1 MRYRQAARRTAKL
14 YDFSRRIAGAA
25 SRDDVLWAVVHH
37 VAATIQCRSL
47 VLLPHEGS
55 LTIAA
60 GYPPEDHL
68 TDAATA
74 ASDWAWRHG
83 KPAGLGSDT
92 LPSSEWLFLPLRTAT
107 GPVGLLGV
115 AFDGEDAGLSPEQR
129 RLLDAVADQAAVAI
143 ERTNLASSIEDAR
156 ILTETEQLR
165 SALLSSISHDLRTP
179 LVSIIGSATSLATFG
194 ETLSAEN
201 RHELLQTVLEEAER
215 LNRFVQNLLD
225 MTRLGYGA
233 LKPKR
238 DWVDLH
244 DVIAS
249 ALERLKQALAPYH
262 VTTDVK
268 PGLRLLLVDP
278 ILIEQ
283 VLVNVLDNAAKYSSP
298 GGPIQLRA
306 FERDDRT
313 VIQIVDKGPGIPERE
328 RELIF
333 DMFYRVKA
341 GDNRPAGTGLGL
353 AICRGLM
360 QAHGGTIVALPGD
373 YGEGTC
379 IEMTLPNAETPE
391 PEPEAADDGLE
402 EYA

>member
-1 MRYRQAARRTAKL
+1 L
-14 YDFSRRIAGAA
+14 PDAGGGLA
-25 SRDDVLWAVVHH
+25 
-37 VAATIQCRSL
+37 
-47 VLLPHEGS
+47 
-55 LTIAA
+55 IAA

-68 TDAATA
+68 TDMAIA

-83 KPAGLGSDT
+83 KPAGRKSDT
-92 LPSSEWLFLPLRTAT
+92 LPSSEWLFMPLRTAT
-107 GPVGLLGV
+107 GPVGLLGI
-115 AFDGEDAGLSPEQR
+115 AFDEPDEGISPEQR
-129 RLLDAVADQAAVAI
+129 HLLDAVADQAAVAI

-194 ETLSAEN
+194 TTLSEAN
-201 RHELLQTVLEEAER
+201 REELLETVLEEAER

-233 LKPKR
+233 LEPKR
-238 DWVDLH
+238 DWVDLR
-244 DVIAS
+244 DVIGS
-249 ALERLKQALAPYH
+249 AIERLKQPLAQYN
-262 VTTDVK
+262 VTTDVP
-268 PGLRLLLVDP
+268 PGMRLLFIDP
-278 ILIEQ
+278 VLIEQ
-283 VLVNVLDNAAKYSSP
+283 VIVNVLDNAAKYSAP
-298 GGPIQLRA
+298 GGTITIRA
-306 FERDDRT
+306 FERQNRA
-313 VIQIVDKGPGIPERE
+313 VVQIVDKGPGIPEKE

-360 QAHGGTIVALPGD
+360 QAHGGTIEALPGD
-373 YGEGTC
+373 YGDGTT
-379 IEMTLPNAETPE
+379 IELTLPITEAPA
-391 PEPEAADDGLE
+391 PEAAEDGVE